1 MSQERRKE
9 KPSTSKED
17 PSESES
23 SSSSEETFDNLRTKL
38 IEFINDRHNFT
49 DPKVRDYLL
58 ITERYMDKVAD
69 ITEQMFS
76 EHSLFKKDNKRL
88 KKEVNNLKQA
98 NDDLKRSNIDLSEEL
113 SSLKKL
119 KDSLSTTVEELK
131 ERIKVLNTKM
141 SQATSALRPI
151 EEGKTWDKEK
161 HPYFISKEQLQEA
174 LKQAWEERSSAS
186 HLKKTPRKRDT
197 ESDIESD
204 SDKPRTASKSNLDL
218 PEYSPVPIEN
228 TTKPGEL
235 LTNRQF
241 KALNER
247 EKKLFEKVRLCLGQ
261 WPNGEPCIWG
271 EPTYSHNTSSHWI
284 RNHRNALDKQK
295 YMTEAWMRKDTF
307 KMRRSASQEQSK
319 KMKDLKDESWKKM
332 QYNYDK
338 QRARDLVKKYLSG
351 IGEEEEEEQSDK
363 SDTERTS
370 APPSSSKRSKPWP
383 KRPAQKRKENPTTP
397 TISIFKKMKTS
408 LKRAP
413 SPSTSESSVEEV
425 PSSPKKRTSLPKEKE
440 AETIRLEE
448 EESGSI
454 QDDTEYPLTQRD
466 QSALSIPPTP
476 GTDLME
482 EEDDDLSKEPSTGNT
497 Q

>member
-17 PSESES
+17 FNESES
-23 SSSSEETFDNLRTKL
+23 SSSSEETFDNLRNKL
-38 IEFINDRHNFT
+38 IEFINDRHNFA

-58 ITERYMDKVAD
+58 ITERYMDKVTD

-76 EHSLFKKDNKRL
+76 EHGSFKKDNKRL
-88 KKEVNNLKQA
+88 KKEIIHLKQA
-98 NDDLKRSNIDLSEEL
+98 NDELKRNNIDLNKETTD
-113 SSLKKL
+113 LKKA
-119 KDSLSTTVEELK
+119 KESLSTTIEELK
-131 ERIKVLNTKM
+131 ERIKMLNTKI
-141 SQATSALRPI
+141 SQATFALRPI

-161 HPYFISKEQLQEA
+161 YPSFISKEQLQEA
-174 LKQAWEERSSAS
+174 LKQAWEERSSS
-186 HLKKTPRKRDT
+186 SYFKKTPRKKDT

-235 LTNRQF
+235 LTNRQY

-284 RNHRNALDKQK
+284 RNHRNALDKHK

-338 QRARDLVKKYLSG
+338 QRSQDLVKKYLSG
-351 IGEEEEEEQSDK
+351 IGEEEEESDK
-363 SDTERTS
+363 SDTERQ
-370 APPSSSKRSKPWP
+370 PIPSSSKRSKPWP
-383 KRPAQKRKENPTTP
+383 KRSPQKRKEHPPTP
-397 TISIFKKMKTS
+397 TISIFKKMRTS

-413 SPSTSESSVEEV
+413 SPSSSESSIEEV
-425 PSSPKKRTSLPKEKE
+425 PPPKKHLPKEPKE
-440 AETIRLEE
+440 VETAQL
-448 EESGSI
+448 EESGPVH
-454 QDDTEYPLTQRD
+454 DDTEYPLTQRNP
-466 QSALSIPPTP
+466 SSLSIPPTP
-476 GTDLME
+476 GADLME
-482 EEDDDLSKEPSTGNT
+482 KEDPSIDLSKELSASKD
-497 Q
+497 QEDD